1 MPIIKSVVRDRE
13 IYIISLSLTFLF
25 IFLFL
30 LAGIGISACSSEV
43 KYFLEVIHRD
53 NQETLL
59 SIQVYPKDNFY
70 LEYTNSRDLNPII
83 DLFQIGEEGY
93 FYLLEERYPW
103 YGVGQECH
111 PSKEIYFDGEMVVI
125 KIQQKIKK
133 LPLRIA
139 YTVEQILKVK
149 NQEYLLNNLADSG
162 EPIDI
167 IVTDKGGR
175 KKSE

>member
-1 MPIIKSVVRDRE
+1 LSIIKSKEKGRE
-13 IYIISLSLTFLF
+13 IYKIFLPLAFLF
-25 IFLFL
+25 IVLFL
-30 LAGIGISACSSEV
+30 LTVIEISACPSEV

-53 NQETLL
+53 NQEILL
-59 SIQVYPKDNFY
+59 SIQVFPKDYFY

-83 DLFQIGEEGY
+83 DVFQIGEESY

-111 PSKEIYFDGEMVVI
+111 PSKEIYFDGIMVVI

-139 YTVEQILKVK
+139 YTVEQRLKVK

>member
-1 MPIIKSVVRDRE
+1 MPIIKSDEKGRG
-13 IYIISLSLTFLF
+13 INIISLPLTFLF
-25 IFLFL
+25 ILLFL
-30 LAGIGISACSSEV
+30 LAGIEISACSSEV

-53 NQETLL
+53 SQETLL

-70 LEYTNSRDLNPII
+70 LEYTNSRDLNPIL
-83 DLFQIGEEGY
+83 DVFQIGEEGY

-111 PSKEIYFDGEMVVI
+111 PSKEIYFDGKMVVI

-133 LPLRIA
+133 LPLRVA

-162 EPIDI
+162 EAIDI